1 MKHDEVYFPD
11 KTGRTIE
18 KPRTEPFGVRTYIF
32 GLSIVYDVIN
42 KFPDKFSASSKNDL
56 LILRFEI
63 RTLRVFMC
71 ADEFNEFAKD
81 FRAVLADQHA
91 ILTKIAEL
99 GGAEI
104 LDTNP
109 DLQSDYI
116 NTNERVVEMV
126 QRVHTLYREQ
136 VTFKNIF

>member
-1 MKHDEVYFPD
+1 MKHDGVYFPD
-11 KTGRTIE
+11 KTSRTAE
-18 KPRTEPFGVRTYIF
+18 KPRTETFGVRVYIF
-32 GLSIVYDVIN
+32 GLSIVYDFIN
-42 KFPDKFSASSKNDL
+42 KLFSAHPNNDL
-56 LILRFEI
+56 LILRFEV
-63 RTLRVFMC
+63 RTLRVFMY
-71 ADEFNEFAKD
+71 ADEFNEFAED

-109 DLQSDYI
+109 DLRSDYI

-126 QRVHTLYREQ
+126 QRVHTLYRDQ

>member
-1 MKHDEVYFPD
+1 MKHDEAYFPD
-11 KTGRTIE
+11 KTSRAIK
-18 KPRTEPFGVRTYIF
+18 KPRTESFGVRAYIF
-32 GLSIVYDVIN
+32 GLSIVYDFIN
-42 KFPDKFSASSKNDL
+42 KLFSAPPNNDL
-56 LILRFEI
+56 LVLRFEV
-63 RTLRVFMC
+63 RTLRVFMY
-71 ADEFNEFAKD
+71 ADEFNKFAED
-81 FRAVLADQHA
+81 FRAILADQHA

-109 DLQSDYI
+109 DLRTDYI

-126 QRVHTLYREQ
+126 QRVHTLYRDQ